1 MSDMQNAA
9 PVTPQKPAKKMRRPA
24 VRLFLVG
31 GVIILAVGFLLVK
44 GLGSSL
50 DYFKT
55 VDQAVSQKQ
64 SIGTS
69 EIRLQGTVV
78 PGSVTRTD
86 TGATFQVAGGTKQVY
101 VVNSGTPPQLFKGS
115 MPVVV
120 VGHFQSSES
129 ATFVSNQIMVKHTS
143 SYIESHPERVKAPD
157 GTVH

>member
-69 EIRLQGTVV
+69 EIRLQGIVV

-86 TGATFQVAGGTKQVY
+86 TGATFEVAGGAKQIY

-143 SYIESHPERVKAPD
+143 SYVESHPERVKAPD

>member
-64 SIGTS
+64 SIGTT
-69 EIRLQGTVV
+69 EIRLQGIVV

-86 TGATFQVAGGTKQVY
+86 TGATFEVAGGTKQVY
-101 VVNSGTPPQLFKGS
+101 VVNSGTPPQLFK
-115 MPVVV
+115 
-120 VGHFQSSES
+120 
-129 ATFVSNQIMVKHTS
+129 
-143 SYIESHPERVKAPD
+143 
-157 GTVH
+157 